1 MQTKNDGPGHGC
13 MRTSVGQS
21 LAQLLLSTRDEFLHI
36 LERQQRSQRYLR
48 QSRYLIDEYAHF
60 CHGCEAADPW
70 QLRQRYLE
78 HRTAFRSEQRF
89 AASYLQE
96 HGRQLGYFLH
106 WYQQQLAAGKVLWG
120 ELSVAQERAYWE
132 TQRGALPYRRRMLSN
147 LLPSF
152 LVWLQQ
158 RPELAGSYEAKPKH
172 GLGRRIAT
180 LLDDYFKQRHRSKR
194 GRGYCFVLTR
204 RAQIVT
210 SRHLIWL
217 EQRGH
222 LPPGNAAP
230 HSRGCAALQVEH
242 PTQTILQH
250 LVAKVDPQLPERLRR
265 PLLQY
270 LEHLVYERELVRG
283 RISSILRTS
292 LTLCRHL
299 ARTGHDGFARLRMAD
314 LDQVV
319 GSLLSA
325 PSDDLLRRRRQVQR
339 EHSRLR
345 GFLRYLHRQG
355 LVGRDLAR
363 VLISPPCYRASQP
376 PTVLSELQV
385 RALLESV
392 DRGDKRGRRAYAILM
407 LMTTYGLRP
416 IDVSQLR
423 LDNLHWRQGKM
434 ALVQSKTGRVLTLPL
449 LPAVVAALCDYLRQ
463 DRRPGLQHRR
473 VFVGLAWPHRP
484 LRPAAVSVAVTDA
497 LQKAGLDWARPKDLR
512 ATVATHLL
520 RQGEALSSIQEVLG
534 HRTAETTLRY
544 AVTDVVLLRELL
556 EESEQ

>member
-1 MQTKNDGPGHGC
+1 MPTKDDGRGHGC
-13 MRTSVGQS
+13 MRTGTGQA
-21 LAQLLLSTRDEFLHI
+21 LAQLLLSTRDAFLHS
-36 LERQQRSQRYLR
+36 LERQQQSQRYLR
-48 QSRYLIDEYAHF
+48 QSRDIIDEYAHF
-60 CHGCEAADPW
+60 CRDCAAADPW
-70 QLRQRYLE
+70 QLRQEYLE
-78 HRTAFRSEQRF
+78 HRATLRSKQRF

-106 WYQQQLAAGKVLWG
+106 WYQQQVAAGRVLWG

-132 TQRGALPYRRRMLSN
+132 TERGALPYRRRMLSN

-152 LVWLQQ
+152 LGWLQQ
-158 RPELAGSYEAKPKH
+158 RPELAGSCEAKPKH

-180 LLDDYFKQRHRSKR
+180 LLDDYFEQRHRSKR
-194 GRGYCFVLTR
+194 GRGYCLVLTR

-210 SRHLIWL
+210 CRHLIWL
-217 EQRGH
+217 EQRGQ
-222 LPPGNAAP
+222 LPPGTTAAD
-230 HSRGCAALQVEH
+230 SRSGTALQVEH
-242 PTQTILQH
+242 PAQTIPQH
-250 LVAKVDPQLPERLRR
+250 LVAKVDLQLPERLRR

-270 LEHLVYERELVRG
+270 LEHLVYERELGRG
-283 RISSILRTS
+283 RISSILRTN

-299 ARTGHDGFARLRMAD
+299 ARAGHDSFARLRVAD

-325 PSDDLLRRRRQVQR
+325 PGHDLLRRRRQVQT

-345 GFLRYLHRQG
+345 GFLRYLHRRG
-355 LVGRDLAR
+355 LLGRDLAR

-392 DRGDKRGRRAYAILM
+392 DRGEKRGRRAYAILM

-416 IDVSQLR
+416 IDVCQLQ
-423 LDNLHWRQGKM
+423 LDNLHWQQGQVV
-434 ALVQSKTGRVLTLPL
+434 LVQSKTGRVLTLPL
-449 LPAVVAALCDYLRQ
+449 LPEVGAALSDYLRQ

-484 LRPAAVSVAVTDA
+484 LRSAAVSVAVTDA

-512 ATVATHLL
+512 ATLATHLL

-534 HRTAETTLRY
+534 HRTVETTQRY

-556 EESEQ
+556 DESER